1 MQVNM
6 ENYESLIVKIRQK
19 WVRLKNEPT
28 DRSPDADIDY
38 KENQVLNI
46 LGRFNCIEKS
56 LK

>member
-1 MQVNM
+1 M